1 MSGALDGIVVVD
13 LTTEYWASLSAAM
26 LADFGARVIR
36 VEDRSVAP
44 RNPDRDGQHPPEAF
58 DSEAQLI
65 HRNKESVSLA
75 LADKAGSELLGQLVA
90 SADVLL
96 TDASASRLAG
106 WGLAEDALRS
116 ERPEL
121 VYAVGSLAG
130 PLGPETDLPPLDE
143 LAAARSGVMHS
154 LPEPEQPPVN
164 AGAGQMY
171 TSVMLALGIVTALHH
186 RHNTGRGQ
194 RVDAS
199 LLGGHMYASTLTL
212 DAYMAMREDRLG
224 EPRKRFEAAN
234 PMSGISYPS
243 KDGRWVT
250 LTMPDTGRWWP
261 AFSRIVGLA
270 EDDERFD
277 THDKRCGESRL
288 PMMHVLEAIFATRPA
303 AEWRA
308 SFDAENLS
316 ADIIERYDYPA
327 VDENARLNRYV
338 MEIEHPDHGTF
349 KSLGFPIHMS
359 ETPAALHRLAP
370 EPGQDTD
377 SVLEGLSGPGKAAPR
392 PAGEAGQD
400 EKQEPTPR
408 PLEGLRVLDAT
419 VWFQGPV
426 CAQYLADMGAE
437 VIHVERPV
445 TGDQARGVRSIAAV
459 PVADWN
465 QYFLAVNRNKKSLA
479 VDLKKDEG
487 RELIHQLV
495 AKSDVFLWNQGL
507 ESLQGLGLD
516 FATLSALNPGLI
528 YATNSG
534 YGTAGTVNKP
544 SFDMTVQALT
554 GIMARLGEP
563 GEPPI
568 YLGLGAGDAYG
579 GLMGALGILLA
590 LHHRDRTGRGQSI
603 DASLYGAQLFL
614 AAPSLQPFLATGKEE
629 YGLQQAR
636 ATARNPLWNRYRTQD
651 AWLALCAENTD
662 AAWQSLTGLGGA
674 SELAEDARFHSPSG
688 RCENSAA
695 LVALLDEVF
704 ARRSASEWVHALNA
718 AGLPAARID
727 RYRDLAADEHAWA
740 NGYFSRVHCDEA
752 GEEVAIR
759 GLPVGLGATPGR
771 VDTLG
776 PELGQDTELLLFEVL
791 GLDWDRIGELKELG
805 VIP

>member
-1 MSGALDGIVVVD
+1 MSGALEGVVVVD
-13 LTTEYWASLSAAM
+13 LTTEYWASLASAM

-36 VEDRSVAP
+36 VEDLSVAP
-44 RNPDRDGQHPPEAF
+44 RNPDRDGQHPPETF
-58 DSEAQLI
+58 DSEAELI
-65 HRNKESVSLA
+65 HRNKESVALA
-75 LADKAGSELLGQLVA
+75 LAEKAGSDLLGQLVA
-90 SADVLL
+90 RADVLL
-96 TDASASRLAG
+96 TDASAPRLEA
-106 WGLAEDALRS
+106 WGLAEEALLA
-116 ERPEL
+116 ERPDL
-121 VYAVGSLAG
+121 VYAVGSLSG

-154 LPEPEQPPVN
+154 LPEPGQPPVN
-164 AGAGQMY
+164 ASAGQMY

-186 RHNTGRGQ
+186 RNETGRGQ

-199 LLGGHMYASTLTL
+199 LLAGHMYASTLTL
-212 DAYMAMREDRLG
+212 DAYMAMREDSLG
-224 EPRKRFEAAN
+224 EPRARFEAAN

-243 KDGRWVT
+243 QDGRWVT
-250 LTMPDTGRWWP
+250 LTMPDTDRWWP
-261 AFSRIVGLA
+261 AFSKIVGLA
-270 EDDERFD
+270 ENDERFD

-288 PMMHVLEAIFATRPA
+288 AMMHALEAIFVTRPA

-308 SFDAENLS
+308 CFDAENLS

-327 VDENARLNRYV
+327 LDENARRNRYV

-370 EPGQDTD
+370 KPGENTD
-377 SVLEGLSGPGKAAPR
+377 SVLEELSEMDASASPSPR
-392 PAGEAGQD
+392 PAGQGEGQS
-400 EKQEPTPR
+400 PAR

-465 QYFLAVNRNKKSLA
+465 QYFLAVNRNKKSIA

-487 RELIHQLV
+487 RDLIHRLV

-507 ESLQGLGLD
+507 ESLEGLGLD
-516 FATLSALNPGLI
+516 FATLSALNPRLI

-534 YGTAGTVNKP
+534 YGTAGSVNKP

-563 GEPPI
+563 GQPPI

-590 LHHRDRTGRGQSI
+590 LHHRDRTGLGQSI

-636 ATARNPLWNRYRTQD
+636 AAARNPLWNRYRAED
-651 AWLALCAENTD
+651 AWLAVCAENTD
-662 AAWQSLTGLGGA
+662 PAWQSLTGLDGVSGLSEDERFRDAAGRRDNNA
-674 SELAEDARFHSPSG
+674 S
-688 RCENSAA
+688 
-695 LVALLDEVF
+695 LVTLLDEVF
-704 ARRSASEWVHALNA
+704 ARRPASDWVDALNA

-727 RYRDLAADEHAWA
+727 QYRDLAEDEHAWA
-740 NGYFSRVHCDEA
+740 NGYFSTVHCDEA

-759 GLPVGLGATPGR
+759 GLPIGLGATPGR
-771 VDTLG
+771 VDALG
-776 PELGQDTELLLFEVL
+776 PELGQDTELLLFDVL